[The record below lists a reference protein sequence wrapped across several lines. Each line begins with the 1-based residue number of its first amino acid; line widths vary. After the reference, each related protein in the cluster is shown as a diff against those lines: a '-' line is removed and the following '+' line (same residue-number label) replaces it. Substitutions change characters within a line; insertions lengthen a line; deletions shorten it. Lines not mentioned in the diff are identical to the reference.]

1 MHINRGAAAMT
12 QPRMTPFVK
21 CCREGDLVTV
31 TSRQDLQR
39 AMQEAISASQSSP
52 HGPRLSNTLP
62 PIRLQLVP
70 VASEVG
76 SSGFT
81 VLRPLA
87 CDCQRTTCQCTAV
100 HLCAAKAEAAP
111 RRRRLRTMTGGQGIL
126 ACTCA
131 FDMTPALAD
140 ISA

>member
-1 MHINRGAAAMT
+1 M
-12 QPRMTPFVK
+12 
-21 CCREGDLVTV
+21 TV

-76 SSGFT
+76 
-81 VLRPLA
+81 VLFYLGPWVPAAIA
-87 CDCQRTTCQCTAV
+87 CNSKQGYSTA
-100 HLCAAKAEAAP
+100 
-111 RRRRLRTMTGGQGIL
+111 
-126 ACTCA
+126 
-131 FDMTPALAD
+131 
-140 ISA
+140 

>member
-1 MHINRGAAAMT
+1 
-12 QPRMTPFVK
+12 
-21 CCREGDLVTV
+21 VTV

-76 SSGFT
+76 SLDTAGRTT
-81 VLRPLA
+81 VLRERGP
-87 CDCQRTTCQCTAV
+87 CQCSGHV
-100 HLCAAKAEAAP
+100 AAC
-111 RRRRLRTMTGGQGIL
+111 R
-126 ACTCA
+126 
-131 FDMTPALAD
+131 
-140 ISA
+140 